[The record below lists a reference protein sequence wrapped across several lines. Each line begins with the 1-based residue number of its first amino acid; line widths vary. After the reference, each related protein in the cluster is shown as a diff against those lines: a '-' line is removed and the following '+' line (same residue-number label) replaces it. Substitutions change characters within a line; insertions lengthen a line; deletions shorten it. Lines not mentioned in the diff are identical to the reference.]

1 MSRHAVPIELGA
13 REETTLTTWGRRRT
27 LPLRQVQRAQIVQLA
42 AAGVDS
48 QDIAATLGVSRPT
61 VQLWRQWFLTLRIG
75 GLEHD
80 APRPG
85 RLAQITESQVQAVLA
100 ATLDTTPPNATRWST
115 RTMARA
121 QSLGEAT
128 RKVGRNRYARIKATQ
143 QHPLVG
149 VDSRFI
155 DAVILGQQA
164 R

>member
-27 LPLRQVQRAQIVQLA
+27 LPLRQLQRAQIVELA

-61 VQLWRQWFLTLRIG
+61 VPLWRQWFLALRIG

-85 RLAQITESQVQAVLA
+85 RLA
-100 ATLDTTPPNATRWST
+100 R
-115 RTMARA
+115 
-121 QSLGEAT
+121 
-128 RKVGRNRYARIKATQ
+128 
-143 QHPLVG
+143 
-149 VDSRFI
+149 
-155 DAVILGQQA
+155 
-164 R
+164 